1 MKTSV
6 YYDDVVRMHLNEVKN
21 YPVLDPKEDSEV
33 AKKAL
38 AGDKKARDLILT
50 SNMRFVIKVAAQYR
64 NRGLEFEDLIS
75 EGYIGLIKAL
85 EHFDVEKGYHFIS
98 YAVWWIRQNIL
109 KAILDTGRAVRLP
122 VNKEAELREIKR
134 IRHEVNLDGTKS
146 EEEELE
152 EVASML
158 GMTKYHVREM
168 LDISRDM
175 KSLDAAVAPDSELTF
190 METIDSGCRSPE
202 EDAIEIAM
210 KDEIN
215 RALLS
220 MDSKSAQVIAMRYGL
235 NGYGE
240 RTLKEIGEKMNLSRE
255 RIRQIEK
262 KALGALKTYSE
273 NSKSLGDYVAV

>member
-1 MKTSV
+1 
-6 YYDDVVRMHLNEVKN
+6 
-21 YPVLDPKEDSEV
+21 
-33 AKKAL
+33 
-38 AGDKKARDLILT
+38 
-50 SNMRFVIKVAAQYR
+50 
-64 NRGLEFEDLIS
+64 
-75 EGYIGLIKAL
+75 
-85 EHFDVEKGYHFIS
+85 
-98 YAVWWIRQNIL
+98 
-109 KAILDTGRAVRLP
+109 
-122 VNKEAELREIKR
+122 
-134 IRHEVNLDGTKS
+134 
-146 EEEELE
+146 
-152 EVASML
+152 ML

>member
-21 YPVLDPKEDSEV
+21 YPVLDPKEESEV
-33 AKKAL
+33 TKKAL